1 MFMKKNNFL
10 KKIISFF
17 TILIFLFSCISF
29 SYWYDNLNEKIEK
42 DNLLLEDT
50 PNDYYETQ
58 WVKTWIVKNALNWIA
73 STLRL
78 WWKTLEDILKK
89 TWASDDII
97 NSIFNRRY
105 TVANTLDDI
114 ADNFDYISHN
124 VKMWVYEIMKQQGF
138 NHNTSW
144 YIAQIVDFIAF

>member
-1 MFMKKNNFL
+1 MKKNNFF

-17 TILIFLFSCISF
+17 VILIFLFSCTS
-29 SYWYDNLNEKIEK
+29 SLYWYNNLSEKTEK
-42 DNLLLEDT
+42 DNLILKGT

-58 WVKTWIVKNALNWIA
+58 WLKTWIVKNALNWIS

-78 WWKTLEDILKK
+78 WWKTLEGILKK

-97 NSIFNRRY
+97 NSIFNKRY
-105 TVANTLDDI
+105 TIANTLDDI
-114 ADNFDYISHN
+114 ADNFDYISRN

-138 NHNTSW
+138 NHNISW

>member
-1 MFMKKNNFL
+1 MKDINLL
-10 KKIISFF
+10 KKITSFF
-17 TILIFLFSCISF
+17 TALIFLFSYVSF
-29 SYWYDNLNEKIEK
+29 SYWYDNSNEWT
-42 DNLLLEDT
+42 LEYDIFLENT
-50 PNDYYETQ
+50 SSDYYETQ
-58 WVKTWIVKNALNWIA
+58 WLKTWIVKNALNWIS

-78 WWKTLEDILKK
+78 WWKTLEGILKK

-97 NSIFNRRY
+97 NSIFNKRY
-105 TVANTLDDI
+105 TIANTLDDI

-138 NHNTSW
+138 NHNISW